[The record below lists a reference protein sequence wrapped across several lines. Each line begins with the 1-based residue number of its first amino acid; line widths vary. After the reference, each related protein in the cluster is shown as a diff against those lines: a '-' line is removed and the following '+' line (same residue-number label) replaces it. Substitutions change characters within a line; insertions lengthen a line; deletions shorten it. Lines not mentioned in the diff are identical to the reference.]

1 MMNEA
6 KLRKIINILREH
18 LQEEMPTMSVGHGKI
33 AGTVEAG
40 DDPPVRKKKKKIMH
54 LLESGPEKL
63 VRLLQEE
70 QPMLG
75 RSKVEV
81 LESKLD
87 IYEDLSKQ
95 MLEKLEKFMSSIQE
109 NSNKIALFLRD
120 MKIDLTRETRAN
132 DSILK
137 LIEKVEEDVKSLE
150 AKIESL
156 SRFRW
161 LALGVAATAMLIVNV
176 LQISSDSFV
185 NGRNVLPNV
194 VEQVEK
200 K

>member
-1 MMNEA
+1 
-6 KLRKIINILREH
+6 
-18 LQEEMPTMSVGHGKI
+18 
-33 AGTVEAG
+33 
-40 DDPPVRKKKKKIMH
+40 
-54 LLESGPEKL
+54 
-63 VRLLQEE
+63 
-70 QPMLG
+70 MLG
-75 RSKVEV
+75 RAKVEV

-95 MLEKLEKFMSSIQE
+95 MLEKLERAVSTIQE
-109 NSNKIALFLRD
+109 NSNKI
-120 MKIDLTRETRAN
+120 
-132 DSILK
+132 SIILERHENRLDEGDKAHAATLK

-150 AKIESL
+150 LKIESL

-161 LALGVAATAMLIVNV
+161 LALGVAATAMLIVNI

-185 NGRNVLPNV
+185 TDRNVLPNL

>member
-1 MMNEA
+1 
-6 KLRKIINILREH
+6 
-18 LQEEMPTMSVGHGKI
+18 
-33 AGTVEAG
+33 
-40 DDPPVRKKKKKIMH
+40 
-54 LLESGPEKL
+54 
-63 VRLLQEE
+63 
-70 QPMLG
+70 MLG
-75 RSKVEV
+75 RTKVEV

-95 MLEKLEKFMSSIQE
+95 MLEKLERAVSTIQE
-109 NSNKIALFLRD
+109 NSNKI
-120 MKIDLTRETRAN
+120 
-132 DSILK
+132 SIILERHENRLDEGDKAQAATLK

-161 LALGVAATAMLIVNV
+161 LALGVAATAMLIVNI

-185 NGRNVLPNV
+185 TGRNVLPNV
-194 VEQVEK
+194 VQQVEK

>member
-1 MMNEA
+1 
-6 KLRKIINILREH
+6 
-18 LQEEMPTMSVGHGKI
+18 
-33 AGTVEAG
+33 
-40 DDPPVRKKKKKIMH
+40 
-54 LLESGPEKL
+54 
-63 VRLLQEE
+63 
-70 QPMLG
+70 MLG
-75 RSKVEV
+75 RAKVEV

-95 MLEKLEKFMSSIQE
+95 MLEKLERAVSTIQE
-109 NSNKIALFLRD
+109 NSNKI
-120 MKIDLTRETRAN
+120 
-132 DSILK
+132 SIILERHENRLDEGDKAQAATLK

-161 LALGVAATAMLIVNV
+161 LALGVAATTMLIVNV

-194 VEQVEK
+194 AEQVEK

>member
-1 MMNEA
+1 
-6 KLRKIINILREH
+6 
-18 LQEEMPTMSVGHGKI
+18 
-33 AGTVEAG
+33 
-40 DDPPVRKKKKKIMH
+40 
-54 LLESGPEKL
+54 
-63 VRLLQEE
+63 
-70 QPMLG
+70 MLG
-75 RSKVEV
+75 RAKVEV

-95 MLEKLEKFMSSIQE
+95 MLEKLERAVSTIQE
-109 NSNKIALFLRD
+109 NSNKI
-120 MKIDLTRETRAN
+120 
-132 DSILK
+132 SIILERHENRLDEGDKAHAATLK

-161 LALGVAATAMLIVNV
+161 LALGVAATAMLIVNI

-185 NGRNVLPNV
+185 NGRNMLPNV

>member
-1 MMNEA
+1 
-6 KLRKIINILREH
+6 
-18 LQEEMPTMSVGHGKI
+18 
-33 AGTVEAG
+33 
-40 DDPPVRKKKKKIMH
+40 
-54 LLESGPEKL
+54 
-63 VRLLQEE
+63 
-70 QPMLG
+70 MLG
-75 RSKVEV
+75 RAKVEV

-95 MLEKLEKFMSSIQE
+95 MLEKLERAVSTIQE
-109 NSNKIALFLRD
+109 NSNKI
-120 MKIDLTRETRAN
+120 
-132 DSILK
+132 SIILERHENRLDEGDKAQAATLK

-150 AKIESL
+150 LKIESL

-185 NGRNVLPNV
+185 TGRNVLPNV